1 MNTFLSIAALIILLC
16 IVCNR
21 FSDKFGVPALLLFI
35 GLGLV
40 FGADGPIRIHFD
52 NFALSEQF
60 CSIALIFIMF
70 YGGFGTRWKT
80 AKPAAGKAVLLSTA
94 GVLLTALFTGLFCRF
109 VLGFDWLESFLVGA
123 VLSST
128 DAASVFSI
136 LRSKRLALREHTAP
150 LLEIESGSNDPC
162 SYMLTI
168 IMLTLMEGS
177 ADPLTFA
184 KMVFLQFAVGIACGV
199 GLFLLVR
206 PLLTRKNLDMNG
218 LETVFLVAVVILSY
232 AVPSALGGNGYLST
246 YLVGILLGNSQ
257 LRQKPV
263 MVHFFDGIT
272 SLMQMSVFFLLG
284 LLAFPSMM
292 ADILLP
298 AVLIALFLTF
308 ISRPLAVT
316 LLLKP
321 QGCSNRQIALVS
333 WAGLRGASSIVFA
346 IMATVSPAYLK
357 NDLFHIVFCVVL
369 LSIAFQGTLLP
380 LVARKLDMID
390 PSADVLRTFNDYQE
404 EQEVQ
409 FVRLRISEKHPW
421 LGKQLW
427 ELTLP
432 PEMLIVSIQRGN
444 KIVIPNGSDTLD
456 LGDRLVITA
465 PAFRDNQKI
474 DLREMILT
482 ADHDWCGHALR
493 DIDLPRGTLI
503 VLSKHGG
510 TSIVPRGDTVLT
522 AGDTVVMTEIQT

>member
-1 MNTFLSIAALIILLC
+1 MNAFLLIAALIILLC
-16 IVCNR
+16 LVCNR

-40 FGADGPIRIHFD
+40 FGADGPFRIQFD
-52 NFALSEQF
+52 NFAFAEQF

-80 AKPAAGKAVLLSTA
+80 ARPAAGKALLLSTI
-94 GVLLTALFTGLFCRF
+94 GVVLTALFTGLFCRL
-109 VLGFDWLESFLVGA
+109 VLSFGWVESFLVGA

-136 LRSKRLALREHTAP
+136 LRSKQLALREHTAP

-168 IMLTLMEGS
+168 IMLTLLEGN
-177 ADPLTFA
+177 ADPFTFV

-199 GLFLLVR
+199 AVFFVARPFFVR
-206 PLLTRKNLDMNG
+206 KRLDMNG
-218 LETVFLVAVVILSY
+218 MESVFLVAVIILSY
-232 AVPSALGGNGYLST
+232 AIPSALGGNGYLST
-246 YLVGILLGNSQ
+246 YLVGILLGNSP
-257 LRQKPV
+257 LRQKPI

-292 ADILLP
+292 ADTLFP
-298 AVLIALFLTF
+298 AILIALFLTF
-308 ISRPLAVT
+308 LSRPLAV
-316 LLLKP
+316 LLLMKP
-321 QGCSNRQIALVS
+321 QKCSNKQIALVS

-346 IMATVSPAYLK
+346 IMATVSQPLLQI
-357 NDLFHIVFCVVL
+357 DLFHIVFCVVL

-380 LVARKLDMID
+380 FVARKLKMID

-404 EQEVQ
+404 SQDVQ

-432 PEMLIVSIQRGN
+432 PEMLIVSILRGN
-444 KIVIPNGSDTLD
+444 KIVIPNGSDALD

-474 DLREMILT
+474 DLREMVLPP
-482 ADHDWCGHALR
+482 DHDWCGHALR
-493 DIDLPRGTLI
+493 EIDLPRGTLI
-503 VLSKHGG
+503 VLTRHEG
-510 TSIVPRGDTVLT
+510 TAIVPRGDTVLQ
-522 AGDTVVMTEIQT
+522 AGDTVVMTEVQA